1 MYRTLLWA
9 LFSLASSFAVS
20 STAQSSAGPGRAVVY
35 IYQKGSF
42 GNGQY
47 DLWINGQK
55 VLERFQARSYF
66 SIQTPAGAVE
76 LRTAGRPK
84 YFVVE
89 KNFRLEVQAGQ
100 EYYLEAVV
108 DYDFMSGSLYLVQ
121 RSAED
126 FKKRLKGLK
135 LNEKAKTKLE

>member
-9 LFSLASSFAVS
+9 LLSAASSFAVS

-55 VLERFQARSYF
+55 VVERFQARSYF
-66 SIQTPAGAVE
+66 SIQVPAGRHCAIAHCRPPAIFCSGKK
-76 LRTAGRPK
+76 LPAGGTGR
-84 YFVVE
+84 
-89 KNFRLEVQAGQ
+89 AGV
-100 EYYLEAVV
+100 L
-108 DYDFMSGSLYLVQ
+108 S
-121 RSAED
+121 
-126 FKKRLKGLK
+126 
-135 LNEKAKTKLE
+135 

>member
-1 MYRTLLWA
+1 MYRILLLA
-9 LFSLASSFAVS
+9 LLLAALSLAVS
-20 STAQSSAGPGRAVVY
+20 SAAQSAGPGRGVVY

-55 VLERFQARSYF
+55 VVERFQARSYF
-66 SIQTPAGAVE
+66 SIQIPAGAVE

-108 DYDFMSGSLYLVQ
+108 DFDFMSGSLYLVQ

-126 FKKRLKGLK
+126 FKKRIKGLK
-135 LNEKAKTKLE
+135 LNEKAKTRLE

>member
-1 MYRTLLWA
+1 MYRTLLLVLLSA
-9 LFSLASSFAVS
+9 ASSFVVS
-20 STAQSSAGPGRAVVY
+20 STAQSTGPGRAVVY

-55 VLERFQARSYF
+55 VVERFQARSYF
-66 SIQTPAGAVE
+66 SIQVPAGALE

-108 DYDFMSGSLYLVQ
+108 DFDFMSGSLYLVQ

-135 LNEKAKTKLE
+135 LNEKAKAKLE